1 MNEKRNDKFDLEDR
15 LIEFSVLIIKITENL
30 NNTRAGN
37 HVAGQLVRSGTA
49 PALLYGEAQ
58 SAESRN
64 DFIHKLKILLKE
76 LRETLVALKIIKRV
90 PLTKTIELVDKA
102 MIECNELISIFV
114 KSIETAKKNNE
125 KRK

>member
-15 LIEFSVLIIKITENL
+15 LIEFAIVIIKITENL

-90 PLTKTIELVDKA
+90 PLTKTIELVDSA

-125 KRK
+125 KSK